1 MKMLIEKLDYD
12 LFDMMFRKHDFNS
25 AHDLWSHIAKNSGVL
40 TEAMCVDEM
49 PNSMCP
55 TFRAPM
61 ICFMMLK
68 FPNSIPKGL
77 YDKLVDR
84 VIRRRDIASSIV
96 VGDNNLDFLSL
107 VLMNDKNI
115 LNNYQKEQIISLVRD
130 NYGLEEEKRFV
141 SYDELLEMESPM
153 VARLR
158 ADGLDIC
165 VSEYEYELF
174 KDGEVKKAQ
183 VTRGYKTSNDYR
195 KKIVT
200 NGNFSKWERDY
211 VAQKIEYDEQE
222 FKQFINY
229 YLNLITTRN
238 GLEDITVSYLEEISS
253 MDIRNSYGDNSELV
267 TDLLFVKG
275 LLDKHYQEEISLVRK
290 VN

>member
-77 YDKLVDR
+77 YDKLVDI

-107 VLMNDKNI
+107 V
-115 LNNYQKEQIISLVRD
+115 
-130 NYGLEEEKRFV
+130 
-141 SYDELLEMESPM
+141 
-153 VARLR
+153 
-158 ADGLDIC
+158 
-165 VSEYEYELF
+165 
-174 KDGEVKKAQ
+174 
-183 VTRGYKTSNDYR
+183 
-195 KKIVT
+195 
-200 NGNFSKWERDY
+200 
-211 VAQKIEYDEQE
+211 
-222 FKQFINY
+222 
-229 YLNLITTRN
+229 
-238 GLEDITVSYLEEISS
+238 
-253 MDIRNSYGDNSELV
+253 
-267 TDLLFVKG
+267 
-275 LLDKHYQEEISLVRK
+275 
-290 VN
+290 

>member
-1 MKMLIEKLDYD
+1 
-12 LFDMMFRKHDFNS
+12 
-25 AHDLWSHIAKNSGVL
+25 
-40 TEAMCVDEM
+40 
-49 PNSMCP
+49 
-55 TFRAPM
+55 
-61 ICFMMLK
+61 
-68 FPNSIPKGL
+68 
-77 YDKLVDR
+77 
-84 VIRRRDIASSIV
+84 
-96 VGDNNLDFLSL
+96 
-107 VLMNDKNI
+107 
-115 LNNYQKEQIISLVRD
+115 
-130 NYGLEEEKRFV
+130 
-141 SYDELLEMESPM
+141 M

-174 KDGEVKKAQ
+174 KDGEVKKVQ

-275 LLDKHYQEEISLVRK
+275 LLDKHYQEEMSLVRK